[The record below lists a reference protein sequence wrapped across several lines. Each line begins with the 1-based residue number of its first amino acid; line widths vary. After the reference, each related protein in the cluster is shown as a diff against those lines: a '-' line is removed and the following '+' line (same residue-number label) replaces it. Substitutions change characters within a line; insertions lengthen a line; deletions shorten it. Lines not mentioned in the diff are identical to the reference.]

1 MSLPGAHVVLLGTD
15 SAGLT
20 QHLASQWEQA
30 FPDIDLRVFD
40 NGQTLKEW
48 ASTLPSTEHILMGM
62 VTSEIQK
69 IDEELQ
75 NIDQIPLLH
84 NTQWLVITDKDI
96 HDDLHTLASA
106 GHLAAVMPAPCK
118 QQLFIGQVHA
128 VLVSYLRNAGFSSEK
143 ILATLGAAPLEAVQ
157 GLLLPGLDRDEQ
169 EVVRELLAGVERVIG
184 PRPRILM
191 PEGVDLT
198 RQNTSIAA
206 VHLVLEGQV
215 ILRRETERGELIFH
229 HATSG
234 VLIGLVSL
242 TRNEE
247 AFFTSTTTTPTR
259 VVQLT
264 NEQLRLVL
272 DEEPELAKTLAV
284 LAIKSLS
291 RRLIRAEDL
300 HMENAVLAEDL
311 EEERSE
317 LQQAL
322 DDLKRTRE
330 ELVERTRFAML
341 GELSA
346 GIAHELNNPVTA
358 LLRSAEHLGQDIE
371 QLLSGSDAM
380 KAAHGALIRMK
391 TAQIRSTSTERELV
405 RTLHEAVGD
414 RHLARRL
421 VQAGIN
427 EPQEAVAL
435 LKKGEKELALVEQGA
450 RVGNALRSVL
460 SASERVIGL
469 TKSLKGYAR
478 PDSEEMK
485 PCDVREGIDDA
496 LRLTHHRLH
505 GVSVECHYDEIPLV
519 CVHPAK
525 LQQVWTNLLVN
536 AAEAIEDERED
547 AAQQGSLPIR
557 GETEARIIV
566 AAQHIGNDVHI
577 SINDNGPGIPTEV
590 QQRMFEPH
598 FTTKAGRVRYGL
610 GMGMSISRSIVEDMG
625 GRMNVHSTP
634 GNTTITVTLPITAPS
649 DHQEETP

>member
-1 MSLPGAHVVLLGTD
+1 MDITRAHVLLLGDD
-15 SAGLT
+15 SAGLVSFLT
-20 QHLASQWEQA
+20 TVWHRA
-30 FPDIDLRVFD
+30 FPHLHLHHVSS
-40 NGQTLKEW
+40 GAQMKEW
-48 ASTLPSTEHILMGM
+48 VDSLTPADHILMGM
-62 VTSEIQK
+62 VTSEVGS
-69 IDEELQ
+69 IDEELA
-75 NIDQIPLLH
+75 DVGTMPLLVD
-84 NTQWLVITDKDI
+84 TQWLVMTDQPS
-96 HDDLHTLASA
+96 HSDLYTLTSA
-106 GHLAAVMPAPCK
+106 GHLAAVMPVPCEPR
-118 QQLFIGQVHA
+118 LFIGQVYS
-128 VLVSYLRNAGFSSEK
+128 VLVAYLRREGIPAPR
-143 ILATLGAAPLEAVQ
+143 IHDLLGEPASEAVQ
-157 GLLLPGLDRDEQ
+157 GMLLPGLDRDEYD
-169 EVVRELLAGVERVIG
+169 VVRELLAGVERVIG

-272 DEEPELAKTLAV
+272 ERDPSLAGTLAV

-322 DDLKRTRE
+322 EDLQRTRE

-358 LLRSAEHLGQDIE
+358 LLRAAEHLGEDLDN
-371 QLLSGSDAM
+371 LLASTPAM
-380 KAAHGALIRMK
+380 GAAHAALQRAR
-391 TAQIRSTSTERELV
+391 TAQIRSTSTERELI
-405 RTLHEAVGD
+405 RTLNEALGD

-421 VQAGIN
+421 VQAGIEDPAQARRIIAN
-427 EPQEAVAL
+427 PT
-435 LKKGEKELALVEQGA
+435 GELEMVEQGA

-460 SASERVIGL
+460 SASERVIEL

-478 PDSEEMK
+478 PDADETK
-485 PCDVREGIDDA
+485 PCDVREGLDDA
-496 LRLTHHRLH
+496 LRLTSHRLH
-505 GVSVECHYDEIPLV
+505 GLAIERDYEELPLV
-519 CVHPAK
+519 RVHPAK

-536 AAEAIEDERED
+536 AAEAIDDERDD
-547 AAQQGSLPIR
+547 AEAQGRLPAR
-557 GETEARIIV
+557 GEAEPRIIV
-566 AAQHIGNDVHI
+566 TARRDGDDIAVDIT
-577 SINDNGPGIPTEV
+577 DNGPGIPPDV
-590 QQRMFEPH
+590 QLRMFEPH

-625 GRMNVHSTP
+625 GRMLVRSTP
-634 GNTTITVTLPITAPS
+634 GKTIITVTLPVNHTNTT
-649 DHQEETP
+649 EEGTS